1 MGGQPAAQSVYQR
14 FHPDLWTISY
24 FNPQAEW
31 KELNRADLGQ
41 LEQDLAQARSQKKPL
56 WLEQTAYELVARSPA
71 GTRWLVE
78 HERPNALVR
87 FKDEKHEF
95 VFHCVL

>member
-1 MGGQPAAQSVYQR
+1 VFQR

-41 LEQDLAQARSQKKPL
+41 LDRDLAQARSRKEPL
-56 WLEQTAYELVARSPA
+56 WLEETEYELLTGDSA
-71 GTRWLVE
+71 GRQWLSD
-78 HERPNALVR
+78 HERPDRLVR
-87 FKDEKHEF
+87 FKDEKHAF
-95 VFHCVL
+95 VFHCVV